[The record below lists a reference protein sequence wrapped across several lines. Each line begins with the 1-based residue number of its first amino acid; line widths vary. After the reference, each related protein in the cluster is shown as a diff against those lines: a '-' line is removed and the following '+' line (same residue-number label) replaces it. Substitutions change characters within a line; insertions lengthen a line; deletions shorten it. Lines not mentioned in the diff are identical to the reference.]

1 MRPTF
6 IGIGAQKCASTWL
19 YHVLDQHPNILMTPV
34 KEIDFFSHYY
44 GRGFEWYEN
53 FFIGTNVPSAVGEIS
68 PSYFHHPQAPERA
81 YSFERDLKIVV
92 ALRDPIE
99 RAISNHL
106 HLVKRGF
113 IRSPDKSFEHG
124 LRNTPMYVEQSRY
137 GKYVGNWMQYFPM
150 ESIHYVMQE
159 DLLTDAENEARKL
172 LSFLGVDAADLS
184 SNLGRASNR
193 STVARSESLQRGL
206 RAAADVG
213 RRMGLRGVI
222 DASKSLPPIKHLLER
237 NEVDLRT
244 LIPSPRP
251 ETIERLRDELREDVE
266 MIRCLLG
273 RPQLPWKNFS

>member
-1 MRPTF
+1 MKPTF

-19 YHVLDQHPNILMTPV
+19 YQVLDQHPGIMMSSV
-34 KEIDFFSHYY
+34 KEIDFFSYHY
-44 GRGFEWYEN
+44 GRGFEWYEH
-53 FFIGTNVPSAVGEIS
+53 FFARTQVSSAIGEIS

-81 YSFERDLKIVV
+81 HAYERNLKIVV

-113 IRSPDKSFEHG
+113 ISSPDKSFEYG
-124 LRNTPMYVEQSRY
+124 LCNTPMYVEQSRY
-137 GKYVGNWMQYFPM
+137 GKHVANWMQCFPM
-150 ESIHYVMQE
+150 KSIHFVMQE
-159 DLLTDAENEARKL
+159 DLLTNAEAEARKL
-172 LSFLGVDAADLS
+172 VRFLGVDAVELS
-184 SNLGRASNR
+184 LNLDRASNR

-206 RAAADVG
+206 KAAADVG
-213 RRMGLRGVI
+213 RRMGLRSVI
-222 DASKSLPPIKHLLER
+222 DASKSLPPIKQLLEK

-251 ETIERLRDELREDVE
+251 ETIEKLQDELRQDVE

-273 RPQLPWKNFS
+273 RPQLPWRNFS